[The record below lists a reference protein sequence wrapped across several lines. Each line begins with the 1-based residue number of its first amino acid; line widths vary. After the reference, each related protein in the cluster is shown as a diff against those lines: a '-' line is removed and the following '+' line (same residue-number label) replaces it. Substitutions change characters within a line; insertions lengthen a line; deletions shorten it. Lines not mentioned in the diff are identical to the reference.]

1 MDDLDV
7 SNLAGNGEEGTED
20 DKSVFNDLIS
30 QDKSTTDGES
40 TDDEQDIREFVAEML
55 FFEVIDES
63 ETSIKILYGKIVII
77 SLTKFCT
84 FLICVRI

>member
-7 SNLAGNGEEGTED
+7 SNLADNVEEGAED

-30 QDKSTTDGES
+30 QDQSTIYGES

-55 FFEVIDES
+55 CFEVINES
-63 ETSIKILYGKIVII
+63 ETSIKFLYGIIVII
-77 SLTKFCT
+77 SLTKFCN
-84 FLICVRI
+84 